1 MVIEANECVG
11 LIGPNGAG
19 KSTLIQII
27 ADILYA
33 EEGEILLDG
42 QKNCMDEK

>member
-1 MVIEANECVG
+1 MVIDSNECVG
-11 LIGPNGAG
+11 LIGPNRAG

-33 EEGEILLDG
+33 DEGDIVLDG
-42 QKNCMDEK
+42 QKFQR